1 MAPTPFCRIH
11 KSIRRPA
18 LYFTQASAWFM
29 VTVEQI
35 YCFFME
41 MATLSICAEFIINAG
56 WLVPMSIHQQFCHI
70 QLQLQRTPSSFG
82 RYISLRPQ
90 NVYDCR
96 TNFFGNTSTTAG
108 HGDALHPNQHP
119 LDARSPICFL
129 RQLDSQA
136 HGIHT
141 FTDLY
146 HLER

>member
-11 KSIRRPA
+11 NSIRRPA

-56 WLVPMSIHQQFCHI
+56 WLVPMSIHQFCHI
-70 QLQLQRTPSSFG
+70 QLQLQRTPSLR

-96 TNFFGNTSTTAG
+96 TNFFGSTSTAG
-108 HGDALHPNQHP
+108 DGGDALNQNQHAVDVTS
-119 LDARSPICFL
+119 LICFL

-136 HGIHT
+136 HGFHT
-141 FTDLY
+141 STDLC